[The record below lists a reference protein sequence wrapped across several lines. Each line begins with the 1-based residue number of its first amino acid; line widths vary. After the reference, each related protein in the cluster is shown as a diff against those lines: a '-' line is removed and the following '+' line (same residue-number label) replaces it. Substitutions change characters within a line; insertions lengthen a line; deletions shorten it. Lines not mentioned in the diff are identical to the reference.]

1 MSVWITDV
9 HNHCKQAM
17 YSLDIVALLTLLSTY
32 GHASMCPDTNGMSD
46 EVRQTFVNKHN
57 AYRTLVAKGEAK
69 NAKEIGGYAP
79 KAARML
85 KVKYDCA
92 IEENTM
98 NFAKKCVFAH
108 NSYSERNNWVQNLY
122 MTSILKQNKTVA
134 AAESVDLWFDEL
146 QQNGVPG
153 DNVMTMAVF
162 NRGVV
167 WQWSNKIGCAV
178 EWCSDMTFVAC
189 EYDSAGNY
197 MGMPIYEVGNP
208 CTNNEDCKCTSC
220 VCSRDEALCIA
231 P

>member
-1 MSVWITDV
+1 MF
-9 HNHCKQAM
+9 
-17 YSLDIVALLTLLSTY
+17 SLATIAFLTLLSTS

-57 AYRTLVAKGEAK
+57 AYS
-69 NAKEIGGYAP
+69 
-79 KAARML
+79 
-85 KVKYDCA
+85 DCA

-108 NSYSERNNWVQNLY
+108 NSYSDRNNWGQNLY
-122 MTSILKQNKTVA
+122 MTSILKQNKTAA

-146 QQNGVPG
+146 QQNGVPY

-162 NRGVV
+162 NRGVGHYTQVV
-167 WQWSNKIGCAV
+167 WQWSSKIGCAV

-197 MGMPIYEVGNP
+197 LGMPIYEVGNP
-208 CTNNEDCKCTSC
+208 CTNNEDCKCTNC

>member
-1 MSVWITDV
+1 MF
-9 HNHCKQAM
+9 
-17 YSLDIVALLTLLSTY
+17 SLATVALLTLLSTS
-32 GHASMCPDTNGMSD
+32 GHASMCPDNNGMSD

-57 AYRTLVAKGEAK
+57 AYRLVFPGET
-69 NAKEIGGYAP
+69 
-79 KAARML
+79 
-85 KVKYDCA
+85 KYDCA

-108 NSYSERNNWVQNLY
+108 NSYSDRNDWGQNLY
-122 MTSILKQNKTVA
+122 MTSILKQNKTAA

-146 QQNGVPG
+146 QQNGVPS

-162 NRGVV
+162 NRGVGHYTQVV

-208 CTNNEDCKCTSC
+208 CTNNEDCKCTNC
-220 VCSRDEALCIA
+220 ACSRDEALCIA

>member
-1 MSVWITDV
+1 MF
-9 HNHCKQAM
+9 
-17 YSLDIVALLTLLSTY
+17 SLATVAFLTLLSTS

-108 NSYSERNNWVQNLY
+108 NSYSDRNNWGQNLY
-122 MTSILKQNKTVA
+122 MTSILKQNKTEA
-134 AAESVDLWFDEL
+134 AAEAVAAWFGDL
-146 QQNGVPG
+146 QKYGVPEN
-153 DNVMTMAVF
+153 NVFTM
-162 NRGVV
+162 NIYTTLSHYTQVV

-208 CTNNEDCKCTSC
+208 CTNNEDCKCTNC
-220 VCSRDEALCIA
+220 VCSREEALCIA

>member
-1 MSVWITDV
+1 IMF
-9 HNHCKQAM
+9 
-17 YSLDIVALLTLLSTY
+17 SLATVAFLMLLSTS

-85 KVKYDCA
+85 KVTYDCA

-108 NSYSERNNWVQNLY
+108 NSYSDRNNWGQNLY

-146 QQNGVPG
+146 QQNGVPD

-162 NRGVV
+162 NRGVGHYTQVV
-167 WQWSNKIGCAV
+167 WQWSNKIG
-178 EWCSDMTFVAC
+178 
-189 EYDSAGNY
+189 
-197 MGMPIYEVGNP
+197 
-208 CTNNEDCKCTSC
+208 
-220 VCSRDEALCIA
+220 
-231 P
+231 

>member
-1 MSVWITDV
+1 
-9 HNHCKQAM
+9 
-17 YSLDIVALLTLLSTY
+17 
-32 GHASMCPDTNGMSD
+32 MSD

-85 KVKYDCA
+85 KVTYDCA

-108 NSYSERNNWVQNLY
+108 NSYADRNYWGQNLY
-122 MTSILKQNKTVA
+122 MTSILKQNKTAA

-146 QQNGVPG
+146 QQNGVPV

-162 NRGVV
+162 NRGVGHYTQVV

-189 EYDSAGNY
+189 EYDSAY
-197 MGMPIYEVGNP
+197 V
-208 CTNNEDCKCTSC
+208 
-220 VCSRDEALCIA
+220 
-231 P
+231 

>member
-85 KVKYDCA
+85 KVVRR
-92 IEENTM
+92 E
-98 NFAKKCVFAH
+98 
-108 NSYSERNNWVQNLY
+108 VQNLY

>member
-1 MSVWITDV
+1 MF
-9 HNHCKQAM
+9 
-17 YSLDIVALLTLLSTY
+17 SLATVAFLTLLSTS
-32 GHASMCPDTNGMSD
+32 GHASICPDTNGMSD
-46 EVRQTFVNKHN
+46 EVRRTFVNKHN

-108 NSYSERNNWVQNLY
+108 NSYSDRNNWGQNLY

-146 QQNGVPG
+146 QQNGVPY
-153 DNVMTMAVF
+153 DNVMTMEVF
-162 NRGVV
+162 NRGVGHYTQVV
-167 WQWSNKIGCAV
+167 WQWSYKIGCAV

-208 CTNNEDCKCTSC
+208 CTDNEDCKCTNC
-220 VCSRDEALCIA
+220 VCSRGEALCIA